1 MTEALQKLEE
11 KIKQLL
17 VLVDRLETENNS
29 LRSMA
34 QVGQEQLSQAEVIGQ
49 IESLRLEKDKLEKK
63 LGLVER
69 SLDGIISELDNL
81 EF

>member
-1 MTEALQKLEE
+1 MNEELQKLEE
-11 KIKQLL
+11 KLKQLL

-34 QVGQEQLSQAEVIGQ
+34 RVGQEQLSQAEVIGQ
-49 IESLRLEKDKLEKK
+49 VESLRLEKDKLQKK
-63 LGLVER
+63 LALVER
-69 SLDGIISELDNL
+69 SLDCIISELDDL

>member
-1 MTEALQKLEE
+1 MSEALYRLEE
-11 KIKQLL
+11 KLKQLL

-34 QVGQEQLSQAEVIGQ
+34 QVSQEQLSQAEVIGQ
-49 IESLRLEKDKLEKK
+49 VESLRLEKDKLQKK
-63 LGLVER
+63 LALVER
-69 SLDGIISELDNL
+69 SLDCIISELDDL

>member
-1 MTEALQKLEE
+1 MTETLQKLEE
-11 KIKQLL
+11 KLKQLL

-63 LGLVER
+63 LALVER
-69 SLDGIISELDNL
+69 SLDRIISELDNI

>member
-1 MTEALQKLEE
+1 MSEALYRLEE
-11 KIKQLL
+11 KLKQLL

-34 QVGQEQLSQAEVIGQ
+34 QVSQEQLSQAEVIGQ
-49 IESLRLEKDKLEKK
+49 IESLRLEKDKLQKK
-63 LGLVER
+63 LALVER
-69 SLDGIISELDNL
+69 SLDCIISELDDL

>member
-11 KIKQLL
+11 KLKQLL

-34 QVGQEQLSQAEVIGQ
+34 RVGQEQLSQAEVIGQ
-49 IESLRLEKDKLEKK
+49 IESLRLEKDKLQKK
-63 LGLVER
+63 LALVER
-69 SLDGIISELDNL
+69 SLDRIISELDNL